1 MSQISIEVKILEG
14 VQISKMQFLS
24 SKCARK
30 LSAYADVQVDV
41 CNNEYVQRE
50 QHSAS
55 ATGSATKSKF
65 LTV

>member
-30 LSAYADVQVDV
+30 LSADVDVQVDV

-50 QHSAS
+50 
-55 ATGSATKSKF
+55 
-65 LTV
+65 